1 MHCTALMND
10 ILLIRPQVKMRVRMC
25 CSFGRREIAALQAEN
40 YQLEKQVFSYQQSI
54 SRLSNSTPHSPA
66 HATSTQRSSSLQT
79 ATVDGLSLQPR
90 SSTASKLERQEAL
103 QRGAPDGSHRMG
115 STASTSSSSGVVTE
129 KGPLAA
135 PGRGSHDSCASGGS
149 ASGDSSSISTVRSYN
164 SNASPPPP
172 LSAALASAGG
182 LTASSTA
189 AATSSARPPPLP
201 QKRTLHPDYE
211 RTSSRSSM
219 GLQGN
224 GGTGATGSSNSNR
237 VSGRPMSN
245 NAHSSSSETGTPV
258 RSVNPSRSERAADSS
273 GAVADN
279 RYNAGPEGSQAYW
292 PQAPVA
298 AEKRGGASRLL
309 PAPPPSAEPY
319 DDRAGMEWSS
329 AQQQPP
335 VSFAAARVGARM
347 QPGVVEPSRI
357 QEARREKTASRSAA
371 VPQRDERDWYKQ

>member
-1 MHCTALMND
+1 M
-10 ILLIRPQVKMRVRMC
+10 LIRPQVKMRVRMC
-25 CSFGRREIAALQAEN
+25 SSFGRREIAALQAEN

-66 HATSTQRSSSLQT
+66 HAATATQRSSSLQT

-90 SSTASKLERQEAL
+90 STTASKLERQEAL
-103 QRGAPDGSHRMG
+103 QRGAPDGSQRMG

-135 PGRGSHDSCASGGS
+135 AGRGSHDSCASGGS
-149 ASGDSSSISTVRSYN
+149 ASGDSSSISTVRSYY
-164 SNASPPPP
+164 SNASPPPS
-172 LSAALASAGG
+172 LNAALASAGAGG
-182 LTASSTA
+182 LTSSASASTA
-189 AATSSARPPPLP
+189 AGTSSARPPPLP

-237 VSGRPMSN
+237 VSGRPVSN

-258 RSVNPSRSERAADSS
+258 RNVNPSRSERAADSS

-329 AQQQPP
+329 AQQPP

-357 QEARREKTASRSAA
+357 QDARREKTASRSAA
-371 VPQRDERDWYKQ
+371 VPQRDERDWYKQQ